1 MNSLSIK
8 NLNKS
13 YGNNIVLQ
21 DLCLELEGAEVWA
34 LVAPNG
40 TGKTTL
46 LDCIT
51 NLIPYNSGEIFING
65 MSNKDINIFKS
76 LSYLQDASILFP
88 NLTGLDHLKFVANAQ
103 NISKDR
109 IREIVELTKIEKY
122 YKRAIKTYS
131 LGMKQRI
138 LLAISL
144 LNNPKVLLLDEP
156 FNGLDPT
163 SQIELRILLKEFA
176 KNGTLVVLST
186 HFLGEV
192 SQLTDK
198 LLFLKDKKIIKKI
211 VGNEILIYAID
222 TTSNYDALDLLEP
235 LLLRGYIEDEQI
247 ICQFKANTFDD
258 ALRTLHQNGIKI
270 LSVREHINASE
281 QMYQTVFNEGE

>member
-109 IREIVELTKIEKY
+109 IREIVE
-122 YKRAIKTYS
+122 
-131 LGMKQRI
+131 
-138 LLAISL
+138 
-144 LNNPKVLLLDEP
+144 P
-156 FNGLDPT
+156 
-163 SQIELRILLKEFA
+163 
-176 KNGTLVVLST
+176 
-186 HFLGEV
+186 
-192 SQLTDK
+192 
-198 LLFLKDKKIIKKI
+198 
-211 VGNEILIYAID
+211 
-222 TTSNYDALDLLEP
+222 
-235 LLLRGYIEDEQI
+235 
-247 ICQFKANTFDD
+247 
-258 ALRTLHQNGIKI
+258 
-270 LSVREHINASE
+270 
-281 QMYQTVFNEGE
+281 

>member
-103 NISKDR
+103 NIPKHR
-109 IREIVELTKIEKY
+109 IKEIVELTKVEKY
-122 YKRAIKTYS
+122 YKRSIKTYS

-138 LLAISL
+138 LLAIAL
-144 LNNPKVLLLDEP
+144 LNNPKILLLDEP

-163 SQIELRILLKEFA
+163 SQIELRILLKEIA
-176 KNGTLVVLST
+176 KNGTLVILST
-186 HFLGEV
+186 HFLGEI
-192 SQLTDK
+192 SQLTEK
-198 LLFLKDKKIIKKI
+198 LLFLKDKKIVKKI
-211 VGNEILIYAID
+211 VGDELLIYAID
-222 TTSNYDALDLLEP
+222 TTENTEALEVLKPFLI
-235 LLLRGYIEDEQI
+235 RGYMEDEQL
-247 ICQFKANTFDD
+247 ICQFKNESFDD

-270 LSVREHINASE
+270 LKIREHINASE
-281 QMYQTVFNEGE
+281 QMYQMVFNEGE